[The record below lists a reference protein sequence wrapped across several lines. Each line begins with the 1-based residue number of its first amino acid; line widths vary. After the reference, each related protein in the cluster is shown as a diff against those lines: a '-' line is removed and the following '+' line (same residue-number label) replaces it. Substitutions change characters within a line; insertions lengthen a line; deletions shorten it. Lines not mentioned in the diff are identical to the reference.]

1 MKRFVQFIA
10 GAICPQCKSKDTIA
24 LNPSDDEIY
33 CVSCNFV
40 EKRPQQNKNE
50 NSSEIKVINIDDFK
64 KNRDK
69 NNRN

>member
-10 GAICPQCKSKDTIA
+10 GAICPECKSKDTIA

-33 CVSCNFV
+33 CVKWDFI
-40 EKRPQQNKNE
+40 EKRPELKDLKKE
-50 NSSEIKVINIDDFK
+50 SEIKVINIEDFK

-69 NNRN
+69 NQ